1 MADVDNVT
9 IAAQA
14 EDSLIADPSGWTSKP
29 SALNSI
35 IRLLAGTVGA
45 PTSSIK
51 NILEE
56 KDLDQ
61 YIFSYTK
68 SSGPEVFYLFS
79 SGSADT
85 YQVESPNT
93 QKGLWDAL
101 KNNDWRKHLKLK
113 EL

>member
-1 MADVDNVT
+1 M
-9 IAAQA
+9 
-14 EDSLIADPSGWTSKP
+14 
-29 SALNSI
+29 
-35 IRLLAGTVGA
+35 LAGTVGA
-45 PTSSIK
+45 PTSNIK

-61 YIFSYTK
+61 YVFSYAK

-85 YQVESPNT
+85 YQVVGPST
-93 QKGLWDAL
+93 QKELWDAL
-101 KNNDWRKHLKLK
+101 KYNDWRKRLTLK